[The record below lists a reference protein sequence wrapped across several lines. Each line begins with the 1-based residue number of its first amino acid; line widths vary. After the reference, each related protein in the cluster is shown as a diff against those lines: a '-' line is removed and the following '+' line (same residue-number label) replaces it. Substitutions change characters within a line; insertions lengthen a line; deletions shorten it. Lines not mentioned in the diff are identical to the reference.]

1 MAKSS
6 SKFLIPGLVVVAAV
20 VAYVL
25 WTDLNGADATPGIA
39 QGNGRLEAVEIDVA
53 AKAPGR
59 IAEILVNEGE
69 LVSEG
74 QLLARLDSR
83 QLEASLKQAEA
94 QLTRTELSVDS
105 ARIRVRQAEAE
116 KRAADAQI
124 EEAQAS
130 YDAAQKQY
138 ERTEVLA
145 QNATVSDATLD
156 SARAAAL
163 SAKAAIAASEAQSA
177 AAEAGIN
184 SAQAAVVDAQAAVEA
199 AQAQIDLIQVQIED
213 NDLVAPRDGR
223 VQYLVAREGEIVAAG
238 GRVINMVDLS
248 DVYMS
253 FFLPTA
259 QAGRIG
265 LDTEARILL
274 DAVPNYSVPATIS
287 FVADVAQFTPKTVET
302 EIEREKLMFRVR
314 AKVDVDLLNE
324 YSEFVKTGLP
334 GVTYVRVDPQAD
346 WPADLPPLVPDHRP
360 DDVTGLAD
368 GDGQ

>member
-1 MAKSS
+1 MAKTS
-6 SKFLIPGLVVVAAV
+6 SKFLIPAVVVLAAV
-20 VAYVL
+20 AGYVL
-25 WTDLNGADATPGIA
+25 WTGLAGSEATPGIA

-59 IAEILVNEGE
+59 IAEILVDEGE
-69 LVSEG
+69 LVTAG
-74 QLLARLDSR
+74 QVLARLDSR
-83 QLEASLKQAEA
+83 QLEASLKQAQA
-94 QLTRTELSVDS
+94 QLTRAELGVDS

-116 KRAADAQI
+116 KRAAEAQI

-138 ERTEVLA
+138 DRMEVLA
-145 QNATVSDATLD
+145 GNATVSDATLD

-163 SAKAAIAASEAQSA
+163 SAKAAIAAAEAQAA
-177 AAEAGIN
+177 AAEAAIN
-184 SAQAAVVDAQAAVEA
+184 SAQATVVDAQAAVVA
-199 AQAQIDLIQVQIED
+199 AQAQIELIEVQIED

-223 VQYLVAREGEIVAAG
+223 VQYLIAREGEIVAAG
-238 GRVINMVDLS
+238 GRVINMVDLG

-259 QAGRIG
+259 DAGRIG
-265 LDTEARILL
+265 LGTEARILL

-314 AKVDVDLLNE
+314 AKVDAALLTE
-324 YSEFVKTGLP
+324 YSAFVKTGLP
-334 GVTYVRVDPQAD
+334 GVTYVRIDPQAA
-346 WPADLPPLVPDHRP
+346 WPEALPPLVPAHMP
-360 DDVTGLAD
+360 AD
-368 GDGQ
+368 ISGDGQ